1 MAKNKTITQ
10 ILSAEPR
17 RTLTVGIAL
26 VGLLVSLANFYIL
39 YRITPLALRVDAIER
54 RNAGT
59 DVLVPQ
65 FYLVQGDVAHI
76 KSDMAEIKSDIR
88 DIKNYINVR

>member
-10 ILSAEPR
+10 ILSADPL
-17 RTLTVGIAL
+17 RTLTVGIA
-26 VGLLVSLANFYIL
+26 VIGVLVSVANFIIL
-39 YRITPLALRVDAIER
+39 SRITPLALRVDAIER

-59 DVLVPQ
+59 DALIPQ

-76 KSDMAEIKSDIR
+76 KTDMADIKIDLR
-88 DIKNYINVR
+88 DIKNYLK